1 MESRLLHMREG
12 HDVRASLANKLKAA
26 RTFTGMSTRAVATK
40 LTRRFPISHATIAN
54 YESGRST
61 PPLDILAALAE
72 LYDRPLTWF
81 LEHGKCLMGVRYRNL
96 KTKVRMADLHRF
108 EADVQRWVDAYVTL
122 ELRLKRPL
130 KPTIKNFRAK
140 DGAKPD
146 ELARDTR
153 HKLGLERED
162 EVIPSVV
169 EILESFGIRTIENP
183 TDLRIDGLAAKYG
196 DEYIVVL
203 NPSVSNDRTRLNA
216 AHELGHVLF
225 GDCDSDEHESK
236 ALEARAFDFASHL
249 LLPNSQLKRAFE
261 GRSMV
266 RLVQFK
272 ERFGISLAAM
282 VYRAEKLSFISKQDA
297 KMLWVEFSRRGW
309 RTVEPGVVRPDRA
322 TRFEQLIDE
331 AVITNKFSLKEI
343 SDLSGVR
350 PEAVRGRLNFAMGIS
365 THDVPEDDGTVTV
378 RFPS

>member
-1 MESRLLHMREG
+1 M
-12 HDVRASLANKLKAA
+12 RASLASKLKAA
-26 RTFTGMSTRAVATK
+26 RTLTGMSTRAVAAK
-40 LTRRFPISHATIAN
+40 LSHRFPISHATIAN

-61 PPLDILAALAE
+61 PPLDILAALAD
-72 LYDRPLTWF
+72 LYDRPLNWF
-81 LEHGKCLMGVRYRNL
+81 LEHSKCLTGVRYRNL
-96 KTKVRMADLHRF
+96 KSKVLMADLHRF

-122 ELRLKRPL
+122 EQRLKRPL
-130 KPTIKNFRAK
+130 KPTVKNFRAE

-153 HKLGLERED
+153 RQLGVERDD
-162 EVIPSVV
+162 EAISSVV
-169 EILESFGIRTIENP
+169 EILETFGIRTIENP
-183 TDLRIDGLAAKYG
+183 TELRIDGLAAKYG

-203 NPSVSNDRTRLNA
+203 NPSVSNDRTRMNA
-216 AHELGHVLF
+216 AHELGHVLY
-225 GDCDSDEHESK
+225 GDCDSDVPESK
-236 ALEARAFDFASHL
+236 DLEARAFDFASHL

-282 VYRAEKLSFISKQDA
+282 VYRAERLSFISKQDA

-309 RTVEPGVVRPDRA
+309 RTAEPGVVRPDRA

-331 AVITNKFSLKEI
+331 AVLANKLSLKEI
-343 SDLSGVR
+343 ADLSGVR
-350 PEAVRGRLNFAMGIS
+350 TEAVRARLNFAMGIQN
-365 THDVPEDDGTVTV
+365 HDVPEDDGTVTV
-378 RFPS
+378 QFPG

>member
-1 MESRLLHMREG
+1 
-12 HDVRASLANKLKAA
+12 VRASLANKLKAA
-26 RTFTGMSTRAVATK
+26 RTLTGMSTRAIAAK
-40 LTRRFPISHATIAN
+40 LSRRFPISHATIAN

-72 LYDRPLTWF
+72 LYDRPLNWF
-81 LEHGKCLMGVRYRNL
+81 LERGKCLTGVRYRNL
-96 KTKVRMADLHRF
+96 KSKVLMADLHRF

-122 ELRLKRPL
+122 EQRLKRPL

-140 DGAKPD
+140 DGARPD

-153 HKLGLERED
+153 RKLGIERED
-162 EVIPSVV
+162 EAIPSVV
-169 EILESFGIRTIENP
+169 EILERFGIRTIENP

-225 GDCDSDEHESK
+225 GDCDSDEQESN

-282 VYRAEKLSFISKQDA
+282 IYRAEKLSFISKQDA

-309 RTVEPGVVRPDRA
+309 RTAEPGVVRPDRA

-331 AVITNKFSLKEI
+331 AVLANKLSLKEI
-343 SDLSGVR
+343 ADLSGVR
-350 PEAVRGRLNFAMGIS
+350 PEAVRARLNFAMGIMS
-365 THDVPEDDGTVTV
+365 HDVPEDDGTVTV
-378 RFPS
+378 KFPG

>member
-1 MESRLLHMREG
+1 MRS
-12 HDVRASLANKLKAA
+12 SLASKLKSA
-26 RTFTGMSTRAVATK
+26 RTLTGMSTRAVAAK
-40 LTRRFPISHATIAN
+40 LSRRFPVSHATIAN

-61 PPLDILAALAE
+61 PPLDFIAALAE
-72 LYDRPLTWF
+72 LYDRPLNWF
-81 LEHGKCLMGVRYRNL
+81 IEHGKCLTGVRYRNL
-96 KTKVRMADLHRF
+96 KSKVRISDLHRF
-108 EADVQRWVDAYVTL
+108 EADVQRWVDAYVSL
-122 ELRLKRPL
+122 ERRLNQPL
-130 KPTIKNFRAK
+130 TPTIEGFRAK
-140 DGAKPD
+140 DGMKPD
-146 ELARDTR
+146 ELARETR
-153 HKLGLERED
+153 RKLDNKRED
-162 EVIPSVV
+162 EPITSVV
-169 EILESFGIRTIENP
+169 EVLENFGVRTIENP
-183 TDLRIDGLAAKYG
+183 TELRIDGLAARYG

-225 GDCDSDEHESK
+225 GDCDNDEQESK
-236 ALEARAFDFASHL
+236 ALESRAFDFASHL

-297 KMLWVEFSRRGW
+297 KHLWIEFSRRGW
-309 RTVEPGVVRPDRA
+309 RTDEPGVVRPDRA

-331 AVITNKFSLKEI
+331 SIFNKNLSLKEV

-350 PEAVRGRLNFAMGIS
+350 PESIRARLNFAMGIAA
-365 THDVPEDDGTVTV
+365 HDVPEDDGTVTV
-378 RFPS
+378 QFPR

>member
-1 MESRLLHMREG
+1 M
-12 HDVRASLANKLKAA
+12 RASLANKLKAA
-26 RTFTGMSTRAVATK
+26 RTLTGMSTRAVAAM
-40 LTRRFPISHATIAN
+40 LSRRFPISHATIAN

-72 LYDRPLTWF
+72 LYDRPLNWF
-81 LEHGKCLMGVRYRNL
+81 LEHGKCLTGVRYRNL
-96 KTKVRMADLHRF
+96 KSKVRMADLHRF
-108 EADVQRWVDAYVTL
+108 EADVQRWIDAYVTL

-146 ELARDTR
+146 ELARDAR
-153 HKLGLERED
+153 RKLGIERED
-162 EVIPSVV
+162 EPILSVV
-169 EILESFGIRTIENP
+169 EILERFGIRTIENP

-196 DEYIVVL
+196 DEYVVVL
-203 NPSVSNDRTRLNA
+203 NPSVSTDRRRLNA
-216 AHELGHVLF
+216 AHELGHVLY
-225 GDCDSDEHESK
+225 GDCDSDVPESK
-236 ALEARAFDFASHL
+236 DLEARAFDFASHL

-282 VYRAEKLSFISKQDA
+282 IYRAEKLSFISKQDA
-297 KMLWVEFSRRGW
+297 KIALDRVLPHGGW

-331 AVITNKFSLKEI
+331 AVLANKLSLKEI
-343 SDLSGVR
+343 ADLSGVR
-350 PEAVRGRLNFAMGIS
+350 SEAVRARLNFAMGITS
-365 THDVPEDDGTVTV
+365 RDVPEEDGTVAV
-378 RFPS
+378 KFPG